1 MKKNNLLQARFYFN
15 LKPPSILTEAFGQ
28 TILSRCIL
36 QLNRMDLT
44 ARITV
49 MYCDAQKLFIDAY
62 VSQSLNFSKGR
73 LQVNARLVH
82 SKK

>member
-1 MKKNNLLQARFYFN
+1 M
-15 LKPPSILTEAFGQ
+15 
-28 TILSRCIL
+28 
-36 QLNRMDLT
+36 

-62 VSQSLNFSKGR
+62 VSQSE
-73 LQVNARLVH
+73 LQQRRTAVNARLVH